1 MTTQTTTAD
10 GLSTLPDADRPTAQ
24 ACRMWVHHP
33 DQASAV
39 ITVVGELDAAS
50 APRLDELL
58 HTRLRSTLSNVVV
71 DLTGLEFLCVDALR
85 TLAVASR
92 RAATQ
97 DISLSITDG
106 PPCVD
111 RAFAAA
117 KTALDAVQPPAP
129 RVPTA

>member
-1 MTTQTTTAD
+1 MSTQTTTAD
-10 GLSTLPDADRPTAQ
+10 GLTTLPDADRQTGQ

-33 DQASAV
+33 DRNSAV

-58 HTRLRSTLSNVVV
+58 HTRLRSTLSTVVV

-85 TLAVASR
+85 TLAVADR
-92 RAATQ
+92 RAEAQ
-97 DISLSITDG
+97 NISLSITGG
-106 PPCVD
+106 PPCVE

-117 KTALDAVQPPAP
+117 ENVLDEVQPPTP
-129 RVPTA
+129 RMSTA